1 VKGLK
6 EKVIERYTLPEMK
19 AVWSSE
25 NKFKVWLDVEI
36 TACEAMV
43 QLGLVPPEALLEI
56 KEKANF
62 DIERIDEIEA
72 VVNHDVIAFLTCVG
86 EYVGEASKYLHLG
99 LTSYDIVDTALSVL
113 MKKAGEIIL
122 ARLEELQEALKEQ
135 ALKHRYSLMM
145 GRTHSV
151 HAEPIT
157 FGLKMLIWLA
167 ETERN
172 IERVKKAIE
181 TISVGRL
188 AGAVGTYATI
198 DPFVETY
205 VCGRLGLVP
214 ARVSTQVLQRDR
226 HAEYLT
232 TLAIAGTSL
241 DKFAMEIR
249 HLQRTEVREAE
260 EFFAEGQKGSSAMPH
275 KRNPII
281 AERISGLSRLLRGN
295 AVAGMENVAL
305 WHERD
310 ISHSSVERVIIPD
323 STIALDYMLFKC
335 TEMIKKLFVYPE
347 KMFANMQLSRGLVFS
362 QRVLIALV
370 EKGVSRE
377 QAYSLVQRN
386 AMESW
391 REGRDFKTLLKAD
404 PEVAGFLNSEEIE
417 TIFDYRAYLKNIDH
431 IYGRFGF

>member
-1 VKGLK
+1 MKGLK

>member
-1 VKGLK
+1 M
-6 EKVIERYTLPEMK
+6 IERYTLPEMK

>member
-1 VKGLK
+1 M
-6 EKVIERYTLPEMK
+6 IERYTLPEMK
-19 AVWSSE
+19 AIWSPE

-62 DIERIDEIEA
+62 DIKRIDEIEA

-86 EYVGEASKYLHLG
+86 EYVGEASKYIHLG
-99 LTSYDIVDTALSVL
+99 LTSYDVVDTALSVL
-113 MKKAGEIIL
+113 MKKAGEKIL
-122 ARLEELQEALKEQ
+122 TRLIELQEAIKEQ
-135 ALKHRYSLMM
+135 AVKHRYTLMM
-145 GRTHSV
+145 GRTHGV

-157 FGLKMLIWLA
+157 FGLKMLLWLA

-172 IERVKKAIE
+172 TERVKRAIE
-181 TISVGRL
+181 TISAGRL

-198 DPFVETY
+198 DPFVESY
-205 VCGRLGLVP
+205 VCSRLGLVP

-232 TLAIAGTSL
+232 TLAIAGASL

-347 KMFANMQLSRGLVFS
+347 KMFANMQVSHGLVFS

-370 EKGVSRE
+370 EKGISRE

-391 REGRDFKTLLKAD
+391 SKGRDFKTLLKAD
-404 PEVAGFLNSEEIE
+404 PEVTSLLNSEEIE
-417 TIFDYRAYLKNIDH
+417 AIFDYRIYLKNIDH
-431 IYGRFGF
+431 IYGRFGL

>member
-1 VKGLK
+1 
-6 EKVIERYTLPEMK
+6 
-19 AVWSSE
+19 
-25 NKFKVWLDVEI
+25 
-36 TACEAMV
+36 
-43 QLGLVPPEALLEI
+43 
-56 KEKANF
+56 
-62 DIERIDEIEA
+62 
-72 VVNHDVIAFLTCVG
+72 
-86 EYVGEASKYLHLG
+86 
-99 LTSYDIVDTALSVL
+99 VL